1 MDFINRRVQ
10 NDSSIHFRS
19 TEATARQSAAR
30 TDMTDPAVALD
41 RWASIYD
48 SLF

>member
-1 MDFINRRVQ
+1 MDLMNLRVR

-19 TEATARQSAAR
+19 TEATARQSTAR

-41 RWASIYD
+41 R
-48 SLF
+48 